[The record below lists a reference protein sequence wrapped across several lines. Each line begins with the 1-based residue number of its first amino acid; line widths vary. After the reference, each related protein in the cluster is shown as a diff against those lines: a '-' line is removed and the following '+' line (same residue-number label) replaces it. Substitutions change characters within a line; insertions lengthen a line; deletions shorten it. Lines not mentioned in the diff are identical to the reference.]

1 MNNSKNKIM
10 LPEETI
16 ISKIYLIR
24 GKKVILD
31 RDLAEFYG
39 IETRRLKEQV
49 RRNIERFPDD
59 FMIEFTKEELDDFRK
74 QFGNTSKEIMGLRIA
89 PFAFTEHGILMLAS
103 VLNTEIAIQVNIQLV
118 RVFNRMR
125 EMLLSH
131 KELFLELEKV
141 RNQLSDHDNKF
152 MLIFEY
158 LKQFEESKQQEL
170 EYKNRK
176 PIGYKRNEEN

>member
-1 MNNSKNKIM
+1 
-10 LPEETI
+10 
-16 ISKIYLIR
+16 
-24 GKKVILD
+24 
-31 RDLAEFYG
+31 
-39 IETRRLKEQV
+39 
-49 RRNIERFPDD
+49 
-59 FMIEFTKEELDDFRK
+59 
-74 QFGNTSKEIMGLRIA
+74 
-89 PFAFTEHGILMLAS
+89 MLAS